1 MSSVNSH
8 RPQRRMAAKKSKRKS
23 GMTHEEKHQMNRKY
37 LSKYLSKR
45 AGKEETKEDQGI
57 GPVGKMESRNIA
69 PFMTEEQH
77 DGDDSYLM
85 VKNDSETNMISP
97 VKNHSFRSNQPMFMN
112 RQHSRSNSKHSKS
125 ISLSAHERDPY
136 HTLHRLQMANRLG
149 AVAVSTPRGKDLR
162 SSEQRELDR
171 CTFRPNMNKPWMP
184 RKYSKVS
191 YFILR
196 SGLR

>member
-1 MSSVNSH
+1 
-8 RPQRRMAAKKSKRKS
+8 
-23 GMTHEEKHQMNRKY
+23 
-37 LSKYLSKR
+37 
-45 AGKEETKEDQGI
+45 
-57 GPVGKMESRNIA
+57 MESRNIA

-136 HTLHRLQMANRLG
+136 HTLHRL
-149 AVAVSTPRGKDLR
+149 
-162 SSEQRELDR
+162 
-171 CTFRPNMNKPWMP
+171 
-184 RKYSKVS
+184 
-191 YFILR
+191 
-196 SGLR
+196 

>member
-1 MSSVNSH
+1 
-8 RPQRRMAAKKSKRKS
+8 MAGKKSKRKS

-85 VKNDSETNMISP
+85 VKNDSETIMISP
-97 VKNHSFRSNQPMFMN
+97 VKNHSFRSNQPMFGC

-125 ISLSAHERDPY
+125 ISRSAHERDPY
-136 HTLHRLQMANRLG
+136 HTLH
-149 AVAVSTPRGKDLR
+149 
-162 SSEQRELDR
+162 
-171 CTFRPNMNKPWMP
+171 
-184 RKYSKVS
+184 
-191 YFILR
+191 
-196 SGLR
+196 